1 MAEYSHKTKE
11 LLDRMCRV
19 ATRQEY
25 IFDKPK
31 IRNLVKQSYE
41 LFGFA
46 VPHVE
51 WCVDITDGRFSAAR
65 SARSA
70 WSASSASSAWSASS
84 ASSAWSASR
93 PSR

>member
-51 WCVDITDGRFSAAR
+51 WCVDITDGRFSAA
-65 SARSA
+65 SA
-70 WSASSASSAWSASS
+70 W
-84 ASSAWSASR
+84 
-93 PSR
+93 PT